1 MDKPGPKGINWES
14 ALEYYLT
21 PDSEGR
27 IPSYQDVADKFGVSK
42 SEVGLRAKNENWL
55 QRRRNLY
62 DLAEE
67 TFVENRVELINQ
79 TVAKHIKTWRRIQDF
94 ACNFLDK
101 LDQSITEHEYKAS
114 NTKELVLLA
123 GILKISIEGERTA
136 LGLPNTVLASSVGS
150 LRELPQKLSP
160 ETIQEIDRLFEI
172 NYSTNMTVN

>member
-67 TFVENRVELINQ
+67 TFVENRVELINR
-79 TVAKHIKTWRRIQDF
+79 TVANHIKTWRKIQDL
-94 ACNFLDK
+94 ASNLLDK
-101 LDQSITEHEYKAS
+101 LDQLLVENEYKAS

-136 LGLPNTVLASSVGS
+136 LGLPNTVSSANIQVPKQ
-150 LRELPQKLSP
+150 EVHLPV
-160 ETIQEIDRLFEI
+160 EVIQEIDRLFEI
-172 NYSTNMTVN
+172 NNRPVIVS

>member
-1 MDKPGPKGINWES
+1 MDNPGPKGINWES
-14 ALEYYLT
+14 ALEFYLT

-79 TVAKHIKTWRRIQDF
+79 TVAKHIRTWRKIQDL
-94 ACNFLDK
+94 ASNLLDK
-101 LDQSITEHEYKAS
+101 LDQLLVKNEFKTS
-114 NTKELVLLA
+114 NAKELAILA
-123 GILKISIEGERTA
+123 GILKTAIEGERTA
-136 LGLPNTVLASSVGS
+136 LGLPNTVLAGRTGS
-150 LRELPQKLSP
+150 LSESSPELSP

-172 NYSTNMTVN
+172 NYSNNLTVN

>member
-1 MDKPGPKGINWES
+1 MDNPGPKGINWES
-14 ALEYYLT
+14 ALEFYLT

-42 SEVGLRAKNENWL
+42 SEVGLRAKNENWI

-79 TVAKHIKTWRRIQDF
+79 TVAKHIKTWRKIQDL
-94 ACNFLDK
+94 ASDLLNK
-101 LDQSITEHEYKAS
+101 LDQSLTEHEYKAS
-114 NTKELVLLA
+114 NTKELALLA

-136 LGLPNTVLASSVGS
+136 LGLPNTVSSTNIQVPKQ
-150 LRELPQKLSP
+150 EVNLPI
-160 ETIQEIDRLFEI
+160 EVIQEIDRLFEI
-172 NYSTNMTVN
+172 NSRPVIVN

>member
-1 MDKPGPKGINWES
+1 MGGPKGINWEQ
-14 ALEYYLT
+14 ALEFYLT

-67 TFVENRVELINQ
+67 TFVGNRVELINQ
-79 TVAKHIKTWRRIQDF
+79 TVANHIKTWRKIQDL
-94 ACNFLDK
+94 ASNLLDK
-101 LDQSITEHEYKAS
+101 LDQLLVENEYKAS
-114 NTKELVLLA
+114 NAKELAILT
-123 GILKISIEGERTA
+123 GILKTAIEGERTA
-136 LGLPNTVLASSVGS
+136 LGLPNTVLVSRTGS
-150 LRELPQKLSP
+150 LRESSPELSP

-172 NYSTNMTVN
+172 NYSNHLTVN